1 MRMFDESFESLE
13 FRNLFKTLWSNEE
26 TARTHRMR
34 AHKSDLS
41 TLSYEA
47 CCLSYAL
54 NSSRP
59 LVDKAA
65 RAGLCGYLDETRLI
79 IAAMPATDVNSLRA
93 KLAALG
99 DLDPLVSAHRRLP
112 AMLKAALREDLRR
125 FPLPD
130 PPAWFVKEQGDRK
143 TQDNAGKRQRRQR
156 KTRDRQF
163 SDESN
168 VMTSAV
174 ALQILGLE
182 AGAST
187 SDVRAA
193 HQRLIL
199 KVHPDRGGSNY
210 FAALV
215 NAARDA
221 LLEEK

>member
-1 MRMFDESFESLE
+1 
-13 FRNLFKTLWSNEE
+13 
-26 TARTHRMR
+26 
-34 AHKSDLS
+34 
-41 TLSYEA
+41 
-47 CCLSYAL
+47 
-54 NSSRP
+54 
-59 LVDKAA
+59 
-65 RAGLCGYLDETRLI
+65 
-79 IAAMPATDVNSLRA
+79 
-93 KLAALG
+93 
-99 DLDPLVSAHRRLP
+99 
-112 AMLKAALREDLRR
+112 MLKAALREDLRR